1 MIHKKRLLFIH
12 STIKLF
18 LSSNNDDF
26 LSLFSASSSS
36 SSYLQQQQQHLVPP
50 PPLAIITRIPSS
62 SLAHQIVELSEIPPP
77 RDLDLLSIRMPPEGS
92 KIKIPKSKVELTEL
106 VAANG
111 DGYEEILVTKC
122 NKDDFDPQLK

>member
-1 MIHKKRLLFIH
+1 M
-12 STIKLF
+12 
-18 LSSNNDDF
+18 
-26 LSLFSASSSS
+26 
-36 SSYLQQQQQHLVPP
+36 PP
-50 PPLAIITRIPSS
+50 PPLAIISRIPSS
-62 SLAHQIVELSEIPPP
+62 LQQNHQNNHQQQLHQIVELSEIPPP
-77 RDLDLLSIRMPPEGS
+77 RDLDLLSIPKPSSLRLEEIRIPMPPEGS